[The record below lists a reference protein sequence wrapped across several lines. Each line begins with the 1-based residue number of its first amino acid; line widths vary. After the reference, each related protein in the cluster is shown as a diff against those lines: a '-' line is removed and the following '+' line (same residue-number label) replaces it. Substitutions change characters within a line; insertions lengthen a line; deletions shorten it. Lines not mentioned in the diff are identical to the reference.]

1 MINVHVHV
9 IHVWTCIKDIAHFYI
24 KANHFISIKC
34 VAAYTRTS
42 PNLSVPARRRPGMSR
57 VASFLGFLNC
67 QVYRASL
74 EAHIMW
80 VLVMVRY
87 TGSIS
92 TYLESRGVP
101 MELQRTNTNCKDI
114 FKSKKKI
121 FSSCLLFECSCT
133 FTEVFCQLNNNETYS
148 FIFNFLFRV
157 KIKISL
163 FN

>member
-9 IHVWTCIKDIAHFYI
+9 IWTCIKDIAHFYI

-42 PNLSVPARRRPGMSR
+42 PYLSVPARRRPGMSR

-114 FKSKKKI
+114 FKSKKKY
-121 FSSCLLFECSCT
+121 SAP
-133 FTEVFCQLNNNETYS
+133 VYYLNA
-148 FIFNFLFRV
+148 LV
-157 KIKISL
+157 HSL
-163 FN
+163 RFFAS